1 MKKLVRWIVVLLIIA
16 GAAVLIWQKTRPKP
30 LELVVK
36 EVVRGTVEKTVANTR
51 AGTVNA
57 CRRAKLSPS
66 LGGQVALLPIREGD
80 SVKAGELLLEIWNED
95 LKAQLVLSEREVAVA
110 EAKANAVCLS
120 ADEAG
125 RQAHRAEILF
135 KQRIVSEEHT
145 DQAVTKAKSL
155 RAECTAARASVEMRQ
170 AQVEVARVN
179 LSRTRL
185 IAPFDGVIAEI
196 EGELNEYITPSPVG
210 VLTPPAVDLIENSC
224 YYVSAPIDEVD
235 AAEVRVG
242 MEVRIT
248 LDAFRNRS
256 FSGQVRRIAPYVLD
270 LEKQARTVEIEVS
283 FDNREAFSELLAGY
297 SADVEVVIDV
307 RQNSLKIPTEAVMEE
322 ASVFVFSPGDHHV
335 QKRTISTG
343 LSNWAA
349 TEVVNGLAE
358 GELIVVN
365 VDKPGLEDGVEAV
378 RVEERQ

>member
-16 GAAVLIWQKTRPKP
+16 GAAVLIRQKTRPKP

-36 EVVRGTVEKTVANTR
+36 AVVRGTVEKTVANTR

-66 LGGQVALLPIREGD
+66 LGGQIALLPIREGD

-95 LKAQLVLSEREVAVA
+95 LKAQLVLAEREVTVA
-110 EAKANAVCLS
+110 KAKANAVCLS

-145 DQAVTKAKSL
+145 DQAVTQAKSL

-322 ASVFVFSPGDHHV
+322 AFVFVFSPGDHHV

>member
-36 EVVRGTVEKTVANTR
+36 AVVRGTVEKTVANTR

-66 LGGQVALLPIREGD
+66 LGGQIALLPIREGD

>member
-36 EVVRGTVEKTVANTR
+36 AVVRGTVEKTVANTR

-66 LGGQVALLPIREGD
+66 LGGQIALLPIREGD

-358 GELIVVN
+358 GALIVVN

>member
-145 DQAVTKAKSL
+145 DQAVTRAKSL

-256 FSGQVRRIAPYVLD
+256 FSGRVRRIAPYVLD

>member
-36 EVVRGTVEKTVANTR
+36 AVVRGTVEKTVANTR

-145 DQAVTKAKSL
+145 DQAVTRAKSL

>member
-36 EVVRGTVEKTVANTR
+36 AVVRGTVEKTVANTR

-66 LGGQVALLPIREGD
+66 LGGQVALLPIRGRGF
-80 SVKAGELLLEIWNED
+80 VKAGELLLEIWNED

-283 FDNREAFSELLAGY
+283 FDIVKRFPSCWQDTVPMSRL
-297 SADVEVVIDV
+297 VIDV

>member
-155 RAECTAARASVEMRQ
+155 RAECIAARASVEMRQ

-307 RQNSLKIPTEAVMEE
+307 RQDSLKIPTEAVMEE
-322 ASVFVFSPGDHHV
+322 AFVFVFSPGDHHV

>member
-16 GAAVLIWQKTRPKP
+16 GAAVLIRQKTRPKP

-36 EVVRGTVEKTVANTR
+36 AVVRGTVEKTVANTR

-66 LGGQVALLPIREGD
+66 LGGQIALLPIREGD